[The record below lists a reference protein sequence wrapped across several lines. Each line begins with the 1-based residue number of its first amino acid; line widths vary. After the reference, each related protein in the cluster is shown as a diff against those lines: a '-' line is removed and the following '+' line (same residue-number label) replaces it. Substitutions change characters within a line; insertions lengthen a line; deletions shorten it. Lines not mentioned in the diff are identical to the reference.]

1 MRIRRW
7 KKHEAQLK
15 KYGPPA
21 LFVCVC
27 IPFTGVGCWIGSM
40 LARLT
45 DMDERRAG
53 LAIFGGTLVSGGIDD
68 SRRIRSGRRA
78 SISAALKREM
88 GLFSGIYRK
97 FVYFRQNCPGFPLDS
112 VKFSMCFPID
122 AVGKLVY
129 DNTIEFER
137 ILFWK
142 EANTMTFRY
151 TIAKNNMMMR
161 MLFSRACNMA
171 RCFGMRC
178 CSPENNA

>member
-1 MRIRRW
+1 
-7 KKHEAQLK
+7 
-15 KYGPPA
+15 
-21 LFVCVC
+21 
-27 IPFTGVGCWIGSM
+27 
-40 LARLT
+40 
-45 DMDERRAG
+45 
-53 LAIFGGTLVSGGIDD
+53 
-68 SRRIRSGRRA
+68 
-78 SISAALKREM
+78 
-88 GLFSGIYRK
+88 
-97 FVYFRQNCPGFPLDS
+97 
-112 VKFSMCFPID
+112 MCFPID

-151 TIAKNNMMMR
+151 TIAKNKMMMR

>member
-1 MRIRRW
+1 
-7 KKHEAQLK
+7 
-15 KYGPPA
+15 
-21 LFVCVC
+21 
-27 IPFTGVGCWIGSM
+27 
-40 LARLT
+40 
-45 DMDERRAG
+45 
-53 LAIFGGTLVSGGIDD
+53 
-68 SRRIRSGRRA
+68 
-78 SISAALKREM
+78 
-88 GLFSGIYRK
+88 
-97 FVYFRQNCPGFPLDS
+97 
-112 VKFSMCFPID
+112 MCFPID

-161 MLFSRACNMA
+161 MLFSRACNMT

>member
-1 MRIRRW
+1 
-7 KKHEAQLK
+7 
-15 KYGPPA
+15 
-21 LFVCVC
+21 
-27 IPFTGVGCWIGSM
+27 
-40 LARLT
+40 
-45 DMDERRAG
+45 
-53 LAIFGGTLVSGGIDD
+53 
-68 SRRIRSGRRA
+68 
-78 SISAALKREM
+78 
-88 GLFSGIYRK
+88 
-97 FVYFRQNCPGFPLDS
+97 
-112 VKFSMCFPID
+112 MCFPID

-151 TIAKNNMMMR
+151 TIAKNTMMMR

>member
-1 MRIRRW
+1 MR
-7 KKHEAQLK
+7 
-15 KYGPPA
+15 
-21 LFVCVC
+21 
-27 IPFTGVGCWIGSM
+27 
-40 LARLT
+40 
-45 DMDERRAG
+45 
-53 LAIFGGTLVSGGIDD
+53 
-68 SRRIRSGRRA
+68 
-78 SISAALKREM
+78 
-88 GLFSGIYRK
+88 
-97 FVYFRQNCPGFPLDS
+97 
-112 VKFSMCFPID
+112 FPID

-151 TIAKNNMMMR
+151 TIAKNNRMMR